1 MGLFMWAFLCGCAL
15 WVVPVVV
22 FWDTVAVAVTAR
34 TVPVA
39 AFVWDK
45 WWNVAFGVVFV
56 GWWWW

>member
-1 MGLFMWAFLCGCAL
+1 MDLFMWAFLCGCAL

-22 FWDTVAVAVTAR
+22 FWGTVAVAVAAH
-34 TVPVA
+34 TVTVV

-45 WWNVAFGVVFV
+45 LWNVAFGVVVV

>member
-1 MGLFMWAFLCGCAL
+1 MWAFLCGCAL

-22 FWDTVAVAVTAR
+22 FWDTVAVAVAAR
-34 TVPVA
+34 TVPVV
-39 AFVWDK
+39 AFVWNK